1 MQSLLASSQWRRQTY
16 ARGWNLYAKHW
27 ASMAV
32 ACLGVQTG
40 LSPFWIYGGGI
51 LLWFFFLLQVLCD
64 PQSKRDTAFS
74 DLRRDVGTCCATQR
88 GGTVFLA
95 EAACAWGDFVSDLS
109 VALNICF
116 PHVALFVLMWV
127 FIGVQILPYMYM
139 VFFVR
144 PPGGCLLRPCG
155 PLLNVRHIYGE
166 PLAVPAVIVATQA
179 SLAGWQLFCGGLF
192 ACWSPDVGNP
202 GLLVACRCV
211 AVLYALVIGAC
222 GLVIGVALG
231 AIFLV
236 LLIATVAVWAVLWL
250 TAWIVLVVFEVLLR
264 MLLWAFGFLLYVT
277 KLLPFPIA
285 LTDLFFAYWCGQDI
299 LSVRV
304 QPLENPADDTIRHD
318 VSVFDMTHQ
327 GVNVFTLHFSYLSEL
342 LLESIAQLVIQIL
355 VASLGG
361 GWSANVLASVIIS
374 SVMILLYVVRYLYW
388 LVARPCLYGGPV
400 RGHLLEMHQHYYS
413 LTTDVDNQLD
423 IASPTSE

>member
-1 MQSLLASSQWRRQTY
+1 MPRRPDRAQSVLDIWRWHPVVVLLP
-16 ARGWNLYAKHW
+16 
-27 ASMAV
+27 V
-32 ACLGVQTG
+32 AGVVRPAEQEG
-40 LSPFWIYGGGI
+40 YGI
-51 LLWFFFLLQVLCD
+51 LGSAARRWRLLRNAARWDSVSGRSCVRLGRLRERPLCGA
-64 PQSKRDTAFS
+64 QHLFS
-74 DLRRDVGTCCATQR
+74 ARR
-88 GGTVFLA
+88 
-95 EAACAWGDFVSDLS
+95 S
-109 VALNICF
+109 
-116 PHVALFVLMWV
+116 
-127 FIGVQILPYMYM
+127 
-139 VFFVR
+139 VR
-144 PPGGCLLRPCG
+144 PDVG

-179 SLAGWQLFCGGLF
+179 TLAGWQLFCGGLF

-250 TAWIVLVVFEVLLR
+250 AAWIVLVVFEVLLR